1 MLFLCLTLASVA
13 TATTYYVDSVAGYDN
28 NAGTSQSTPWQ
39 NLTKVNT
46 ITFSP
51 GDQILLKCG
60 SVWNGQ
66 QLYPKGSG
74 TSGSPILVDMY
85 GTGSKPLI
93 NCANAFMGAVY
104 LYNQQYWEISNLE
117 VTNWTTGT
125 PGEQNGVRVI
135 ADSGGTKSHIYLR
148 NLDIH
153 NVNGSLT
160 LGRDNGKANGG
171 ILFDVLTTR
180 GSYNDILIEGCYI
193 HFVDRTGIKFWSN
206 FSRYGGATWTPHTNV
221 VIRNNTLNDI
231 GGDGIVPCISDAP
244 LVEYNVASYC
254 NNRSTNPNV
263 AMWVWDAED
272 ALFQYN
278 EAYLTQQTNDGQG
291 YDIDDY
297 QHRTVMQYNY
307 SHDNV
312 GGFMLVCNTRKAFN
326 TDGIIR
332 YNLSQNDHNK
342 LFRWSGY
349 NMLGFKVYNN
359 VFYLP
364 ATNLTLILQH
374 NGGSGAD
381 AQYLNNIFY
390 NNNATATYNLEGAAG
405 SGVLFNY
412 NVFYGYHPAGTP
424 ANPGEPN
431 DAHKIVDNPLGS
443 FLPQLMVNPGS
454 GGNGRNTVDGYKL
467 CANSPAID
475 SGVTVPNNGGK
486 DYWGNTVPT
495 NGVTDRGA
503 HEYQGG
509 GGSPPVANFTG
520 NPTSGTA
527 PLTVMFTDSSTNSPT
542 SWSWTFGD
550 GGTSTAQNPS
560 HIYAA
565 GAFTVNLT
573 ATNQYGSDGETKTN
587 YITAGS
593 GGNPPVAQFV
603 GNPTSGTAPLAV
615 AFTDQS
621 TNSPTSWSWTFGDG
635 GTSTA
640 QNPSH
645 SYAAGTYTVSLTA
658 TNAYGS
664 DGETKTNYITA
675 TSGGGGGDFTCVS
688 ATITTG
694 TLKSG
699 SHVDTHISDDVY
711 MVVTAATTGGKKDTI
726 IEYTF
731 ETGLTSV
738 SSLSVT
744 SESHVSYAAPPS
756 GQRERIYV
764 WNYTG
769 NSYDLMGDNWVL
781 TYDGANV
788 ATVTTPSAHLSA
800 GGQVKVQI
808 RTGDR
813 ASTVYD
819 HSIDLVK
826 ITAQP

>member
-1 MLFLCLTLASVA
+1 MSRRNLALAWLMLLVCCAFVSLAG
-13 TATTYYVDSVAGYDN
+13 ATTYYVDSVGGNDTN
-28 NAGTSQSTPWQ
+28 SGTSQTAAWQ

-46 ITFSP
+46 ITFAA

-74 TSGSPILVDMY
+74 ASGSPILVDMY

-93 NCANAFMGAVY
+93 NCANAFMGAVS
-104 LYNQQYWEISNLE
+104 LYNQQYWEIGDLE

-135 ADSGGTKSHIYLR
+135 ADNGGTKNHIYLR

-153 NVNGSLT
+153 DVNGALT
-160 LGRDNGKANGG
+160 STSIRDHAKTTGG
-171 ILFDVLTTR
+171 ILFDVLGSTA
-180 GSYNDILIEGCYI
+180 GSYNDLLIEGCSI
-193 HFVDRTGIKFWSN
+193 HFVDRTGIKLWSN

-231 GGDGIVPCISDAP
+231 GGDGIVPCISNVP

-254 NNRSTNPNV
+254 NNRSNDPNV

-272 ALFQYN
+272 AVFQYN
-278 EAYLTQQTNDGQG
+278 EAYLTQHTNDGQG

-312 GGFMLVCNTRKAFN
+312 GGFMLICNTRKAFN

-332 YNLSQNDHNK
+332 YNLSQNDHYK

-349 NMLGFKVYNN
+349 TMTGFKLYNN

-364 ATNLTLILQH
+364 AANLTYILEH

-390 NNNATATYNLEGAAG
+390 NNNATATYDLEGAAG
-405 SGVLFNY
+405 SGVLFDS
-412 NVFYGYHPAGTP
+412 NVFYGYHPAGSP
-424 ANPGEPN
+424 GYPGEPN

-443 FLPQLMVNPGS
+443 FLPQLLVSPGT

-486 DYWGNTVPT
+486 DYWGNPVPT

-509 GGSPPVANFTG
+509 GGGFPPVADFSG
-520 NPTSGTA
+520 NPTSGAA
-527 PLTVMFTDSSTNSPT
+527 PLTVMFTDLSTNSPT

-550 GGTSTAQNPS
+550 GGTSTAQSPS
-560 HIYAA
+560 HVYNS
-565 GAFTVNLT
+565 GTFTVALT
-573 ATNQYGSDGETKTN
+573 ATNQYGSNTK
-587 YITAGS
+587 
-593 GGNPPVAQFV
+593 
-603 GNPTSGTAPLAV
+603 
-615 AFTDQS
+615 
-621 TNSPTSWSWTFGDG
+621 
-635 GTSTA
+635 
-640 QNPSH
+640 
-645 SYAAGTYTVSLTA
+645 
-658 TNAYGS
+658 
-664 DGETKTNYITA
+664 TKTNYITA
-675 TSGGGGGDFTCVS
+675 TSGGGAGDFTCVS

-699 SHVDTHISDDVY
+699 SHVDTHVSDDVY
-711 MVVTAATTGGKKDTI
+711 LVVTAATTGGKKDTI
-726 IEYTF
+726 LEYTF
-731 ETGLTSV
+731 ETGLASL

-764 WNYTG
+764 WNYTSNG
-769 NSYDLMGDNWVL
+769 YDLMGDNWVL
-781 TYDGANV
+781 TYDGTNV

-826 ITAQP
+826 ITATP

>member
-1 MLFLCLTLASVA
+1 MMGTFCRREVWLLTLLLPLCLALSSVA
-13 TATTYYVDSVAGYDN
+13 FATTYYVDSVGGNDN
-28 NAGTSQSTPWQ
+28 NTGTSQSTPWQ

-46 ITFSP
+46 VTFTA

-74 TSGSPILVDMY
+74 TSGNPILVDMY

-104 LYNQQYWEISNLE
+104 LYNQQYWEIGNLE

-467 CANSPAID
+467 CAGSPAID
-475 SGVTVPNNGGK
+475 SGTLVPNNGGK
-486 DYWGNTVPT
+486 DYWGNPVPT

-509 GGSPPVANFTG
+509 GGGFPPVADFSG
-520 NPTSGTA
+520 NPTSGAA
-527 PLTVMFTDSSTNSPT
+527 PLTVMFTDLSTNNPT

-550 GGTSTAQNPS
+550 GGTSTVQSPS
-560 HIYAA
+560 HIYNS
-565 GAFTVNLT
+565 GTFTVALT
-573 ATNQYGSDGETKTN
+573 ATNQYGSNTK
-587 YITAGS
+587 
-593 GGNPPVAQFV
+593 
-603 GNPTSGTAPLAV
+603 
-615 AFTDQS
+615 
-621 TNSPTSWSWTFGDG
+621 
-635 GTSTA
+635 
-640 QNPSH
+640 
-645 SYAAGTYTVSLTA
+645 
-658 TNAYGS
+658 
-664 DGETKTNYITA
+664 TKTNYITA

-744 SESHVSYAAPPS
+744 SESHVSYAAPPD

-764 WNYTG
+764 WNYTSNG
-769 NSYDLMGDNWVL
+769 YDLMGDNWVL